1 MYWNIVDNLTENG
14 IDARTGNGYQVTVKP
29 AVDVFENETSI
40 VVVAE
45 MPGVNREDL
54 SVQVKDNQL
63 HIRGNKTALKKGA
76 DYLIREIRDVV
87 YERIFELEDDIDT
100 EKINANYE
108 RGTLQVVLNK
118 KPEPKPIEIVIN

>member
-14 IDARTGNGYQVTVKP
+14 IEARNGNGYQVTVKP

-45 MPGVNREDL
+45 MPGINREDL
-54 SVQVKDNQL
+54 SVQVKDHQL
-63 HIRGNKTALKKGA
+63 HIRGKKTAPKKGA

-100 EKINANYE
+100 GKINASYE
-108 RGTLQVVLNK
+108 RGTLQVVLDK
-118 KPEPKPIEIVIN
+118 KPEPKPVEIVIN